1 MVYMDKPFSAHTS
14 KMLSIQDNLIK
25 IARDQLQLSD
35 SNRIGY
41 YTSERTSFVPGSY
54 VLVKYRTGKPP
65 TRLHTVWKGPMR
77 VISNILNSYTLKDLI
92 NHKDKIYHVTDLKVF
107 NFDPTKTNTQ
117 DVARKDYL
125 EFFIEKILNHRGNK
139 NKSGQLEFLIQWL
152 GYEESK
158 NSWEPWKAL
167 RDTEKLHDYLR
178 LQGMSKLIPK
188 KFKNSL

>member
-1 MVYMDKPFSAHTS
+1 
-14 KMLSIQDNLIK
+14 
-25 IARDQLQLSD
+25 
-35 SNRIGY
+35 
-41 YTSERTSFVPGSY
+41 
-54 VLVKYRTGKPP
+54 
-65 TRLHTVWKGPMR
+65 MR
-77 VISNILNSYTLKDLI
+77 VISNDFNNYTLRDLI

-125 EFFIEKILNHRGNK
+125 EFFIEKILTHRGDK
-139 NKSGQLEFLIQWL
+139 NKSGQLEFLVQWL

-178 LQGMSKLIPK
+178 LHGMAKLIPK